1 VPTHRDYP
9 WERDARAEAQRGSAP
24 PSRATRSR
32 APTASPAVP
41 GALGSGGLHRK
52 VGGIEI
58 VATLV
63 ICAAFLFLKVRHDGG
78 APSASPA
85 ARIGAAPPTVALPS
99 PVTPSVH
106 ALHSRFV
113 GDRRLELWGSAQAAD
128 GMTVRISIEKEGAA
142 DRPLTTAPVS
152 AGHFYATAR
161 VPKRL
166 GTTHF
171 TVVAT
176 LIG

>member
-1 VPTHRDYP
+1 
-9 WERDARAEAQRGSAP
+9 
-24 PSRATRSR
+24 
-32 APTASPAVP
+32 VP

-113 GDRRLELWGSAQAAD
+113 GERRLELWGSAQAAD